1 MLESSEMNSNET
13 VRENV
18 NSDVCLQDLISHEFD
33 ILSNDIFPATADNPS
48 PDGPHSS
55 HLVSSHDASVSDY
68 SAPRYEQIE
77 ILNGFEQMDGVMSFP
92 TAAQGASDTLQ
103 FPVAVAVAS
112 NQVDKSSNDASG
124 GQPSAASAKIPSKM
138 ATRFTRESVRI
149 LRNWFLAH
157 SSDPF
162 PNETEKKRLQEET
175 GLTRAQI
182 MTWFANARR
191 RIKVPRSISNSPGQ
205 TQPRDIPRRPG
216 TPAPVNT
223 QSSMNPLER
232 WVDSPPENEAA
243 SVSAIARA
251 VASSPPAS
259 LSDSSYTGALARS
272 TNSSISSGG
281 SRSSVDSRA
290 SRSSLGSF
298 EPLKNSRSRRRRRT
312 YRRVEEKPRLGNVL
326 KKFQCTFCTDSFNRK
341 YDWQRHENS
350 VHLPL
355 ERWICISDGPRA
367 RNLENQNLLSCVF
380 CGLVDPDDAHIESH
394 NCSACKNRPLN
405 ERSFNRK
412 DHLRQ
417 HLRLFHN
424 NSTFLEWSMASW
436 RVPVPDIRWGGSMA
450 DWKGDWGFDPEIFDS
465 VENAM
470 PPWFI
475 EFERHTPYP
484 FQGGKALV
492 ASPRSAYELLKL
504 ELAYFMQRF
513 HDNNDRMPGIQ
524 DMQFEA
530 CRIILASESMGHE
543 QQQQQPISWLR
554 DLIVSDQEVLQRAK
568 LSPVRSAAETR
579 LYPLQVKGK
588 ATLFESCPFEA
599 QLRDFIQAKSL
610 LHLSENIS
618 DTELRDE
625 CCRIIGRM
633 EEVSTTP
640 SDFIA
645 TWLVRLIHSEGDWL
659 VAFRE
664 RSNMPLVC
672 DLDSLDPTTDVSIY
686 EYTRLDRGVA
696 EYLEMQRAKGIEP
709 NDDDLRRQARIVV
722 GQDNDGWTTTAAD
735 NELWLASFKRRHK
748 PDISDTIKFS
758 ATPAALGPKA
768 TSPATNPSA
777 MPPGILGGLNVVPW
791 NEDQESL
798 LNARSLVQG
807 EGISAINDWNY
818 YQWFEDELRRWA
830 VATMSPRNPMQHTPT
845 DEEFQH
851 YARMMAY
858 NDDDPMNQTIADD
871 PAFLGPLKIS
881 LGILND

>member
-1 MLESSEMNSNET
+1 MNSNET
-13 VRENV
+13 VREDE

-55 HLVSSHDASVSDY
+55 HLVSSHDVSVSDY
-68 SAPRYEQIE
+68 SAPGYEQTE
-77 ILNGFEQMDGVMSFP
+77 ILNGFEQMDGVVPFLP
-92 TAAQGASDTLQ
+92 PAPDASDTLQ
-103 FPVAVAVAS
+103 FPVTSAVAS
-112 NQVDKSSNDASG
+112 DQVDTSSNDASG
-124 GQPSAASAKIPSKM
+124 GQPSAASVKTPSRM

-149 LRNWFLAH
+149 LRNCFLAH

-216 TPAPVNT
+216 TPAPVNAL
-223 QSSMNPLER
+223 SSMNPLER

-259 LSDSSYTGALARS
+259 KHQLVFA
-272 TNSSISSGG
+272 
-281 SRSSVDSRA
+281 VDSVGAQELIFLAQLCLIQVTRA
-290 SRSSLGSF
+290 LWHGAPTAQSPVADLA
-298 EPLKNSRSRRRRRT
+298 LRRRT

-355 ERWICISDGPRA
+355 QRWICISDGPRA

-394 NCSACKNRPLN
+394 NCSTCKNRPLN

-436 RVPVPDIRWGGSMA
+436 RVPVPDIRSRCGICDRWMDTWEARVNHIAEHFKMGKSMA

-543 QQQQQPISWLR
+543 QLQQQPISWLR

-588 ATLFESCPFEA
+588 AALFESCPFEA

-625 CCRIIGRM
+625 CCHIIGRM

-664 RSNMPLVC
+664 RSNIPLVC
-672 DLDSLDPTTDVSIY
+672 DLDCLDPTADVSIY

-696 EYLEMQRAKGIEP
+696 EYLETQRAKGIEP

-748 PDISDTIKFS
+748 PDIGDALKFS
-758 ATPAALGPKA
+758 AKPAALGPKA
-768 TSPATNPSA
+768 TSPTTNPSA

-818 YQWFEDELRRWA
+818 Y
-830 VATMSPRNPMQHTPT
+830 
-845 DEEFQH
+845 
-851 YARMMAY
+851 
-858 NDDDPMNQTIADD
+858 
-871 PAFLGPLKIS
+871 
-881 LGILND
+881 